1 MELHKGG
8 LISES
13 SPKKGAKSLFLS
25 TFPLV
30 QSAQEREI
38 WHLLLEMLAKV
49 KKTF

>member
-30 QSAQEREI
+30 QSAQERD
-38 WHLLLEMLAKV
+38 LAPSLEMLAKV
-49 KKTF
+49 KKPF